1 MQPCAE
7 RLFKCRDH
15 IPFSHEKD
23 ANGGSLVLT
32 NTRSID
38 FLQPMGDRI
47 FDGGIGTPEQRECQR
62 VKIHRRFVGAN
73 EDSAI
78 TLPERV
84 GPSGPTIILHPLTT
98 EEPGNRFWK
107 WFFSK
112 RLERDDIRIIKAL
125 FCQRGHDNI
134 LHLGE
139 KMLFMTLN

>member
-1 MQPCAE
+1 
-7 RLFKCRDH
+7 
-15 IPFSHEKD
+15 
-23 ANGGSLVLT
+23 
-32 NTRSID
+32 
-38 FLQPMGDRI
+38 
-47 FDGGIGTPEQRECQR
+47 RECQR

-98 EEPGNRFWK
+98 EEPGNPFWK

-139 KMLFMTLN
+139 KMFFMLANLGFGGASERGIKLECQVNVLEVPCPWTEEGIALIHIVTEVRRRI